1 MSAVT
6 PQRPAQ
12 ATFRRRRLGF
22 LLLLIA
28 LVLSV
33 GAVLGT
39 VSAQA
44 ELDDPV
50 AGHAVVQPG
59 ETLWDLARASAPEGV
74 DPRAQLAAIR
84 ELNGIGGHDDLAP
97 WTVVLLP
104 TR

>member
-6 PQRPAQ
+6 ASHPTQ
-12 ATFRRRRLGF
+12 ATFRRRRLGV

-28 LVLSV
+28 VVLLV
-33 GAVLGT
+33 GAALGT

-50 AGHAVVQPG
+50 AGHAVIEPG
-59 ETLWDLARASAPEGV
+59 ETLWDVARASAPEGV
-74 DPRAQLAAIR
+74 DPRAQLEAIR
-84 ELNGIGGHDDLAP
+84 ELNGIGGGDLAP